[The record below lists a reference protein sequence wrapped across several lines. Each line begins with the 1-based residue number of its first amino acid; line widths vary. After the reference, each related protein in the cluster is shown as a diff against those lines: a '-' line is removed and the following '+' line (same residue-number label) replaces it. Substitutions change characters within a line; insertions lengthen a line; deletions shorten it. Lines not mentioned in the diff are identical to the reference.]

1 MTTDLTI
8 DQAGRVLI
16 PKALR
21 KDLRLEPGDT
31 LHLESEGDQITLR
44 PVRAKAL
51 LAKEKGV
58 WVFQGESATDAITEL
73 IDRDR
78 EQRSR
83 ELMG

>member
-1 MTTDLTI
+1 ML
-8 DQAGRVLI
+8 

-21 KDLRLEPGDT
+21 MSLRLTPGDS
-31 LHLESEGDQITLR
+31 LELESDGDEVTLR

-58 WVFQGESATDAITEL
+58 WVFQGGPTDSSIPDL
-73 IDRDR
+73 IDRGR
-78 EQRSR
+78 EQRFR